1 MVDEMLKLRKLLT
14 MNGIEWHDASE
25 IPDFPL
31 QVDRTLFDFR
41 GYKWSVINGHG
52 TYGGFGIL
60 SDKNMGL
67 LELTSE
73 AVNGGEPFGFLT
85 ADQVMQLVFYPK
97 QTFSGLVALD
107 QITPTFDQMIAKE
120 LKLIISS
127 NNARKMR
134 HEPMYRRLTGSRH
147 RRMKRTQPKQGKL
160 RNRRHEFT

>member
-1 MVDEMLKLRKLLT
+1 MVYEMLKLRKLLT

-25 IPDFPL
+25 TPDFPL
-31 QVDRTLFDFR
+31 QIDRTHFD
-41 GYKWSVINGHG
+41 YKSFNWSVINGYG

-67 LELTSE
+67 LELMSA
-73 AVNGGEPFGFLT
+73 AVNHGEPIGYLT
-85 ADQVMQLVFYPK
+85 ADQVIELVLYPK
-97 QTFSGLVALD
+97 QTLSGLAVLKQMLASD
-107 QITPTFDQMIAKE
+107 QTLARE

-134 HEPMYRRLTGSRH
+134 HEPMFRRLTASRH

-160 RNRRHEFT
+160 RNKRHEFT

>member
-25 IPDFPL
+25 TPDYPL
-31 QVDRTLFDFR
+31 QFDRTHFNYR
-41 GYKWSVINGHG
+41 GYEWSVVNGYG
-52 TYGGFGIL
+52 TFGGFDIF

-67 LELTSE
+67 LELMSE
-73 AVNGGEPFGFLT
+73 AINGGEPFGFLT
-85 ADQVMQLVFYPK
+85 ANQVMEFVLYPK
-97 QTFSGLVALD
+97 QTFSGLVALY

-160 RNRRHEFT
+160 RNKRHKYT